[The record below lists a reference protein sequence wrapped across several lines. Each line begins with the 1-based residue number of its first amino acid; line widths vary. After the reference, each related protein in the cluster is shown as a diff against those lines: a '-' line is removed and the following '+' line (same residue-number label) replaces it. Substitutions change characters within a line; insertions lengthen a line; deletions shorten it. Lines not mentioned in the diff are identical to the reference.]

1 MKRIH
6 ICIVALLVLTWTASA
21 LGAYPPNMTGSEV
34 EVYKTVNGFD
44 LKIYHYSP
52 ETNDAPKPAIVFFF
66 GGGWRGGSP
75 EQFAEQ
81 AKYLASRG
89 MVSFVA
95 DYRVLSRNEVPAVE
109 CVKDAKAAV
118 RWVRKNAK
126 RLGVD
131 PKRIVASGGS
141 AGGHLAA
148 CTGIVPGLEHDDE
161 DLSISSRP
169 DALVLFNPAT
179 VLASYDGV
187 PMDTKRAASLRK
199 RLGVDNEAISPIHHV
214 QQDNP
219 PTILFHGTADTTV
232 PFVTAS
238 KFAEAMHDAGNQC
251 TLASYEGRAHGFFNW
266 TKGDGSDYL
275 DSCTKMD
282 QFLAELGYLS
292 GKPAV
297 TLPKAQSDSE

>member
-1 MKRIH
+1 MKRTTN
-6 ICIVALLVLTWTASA
+6 CIVALLILAWTASA
-21 LGAYPPNMTGSEV
+21 LGAYPPDMPGSEA

-44 LKIYHYSP
+44 LKIYRYTP

-75 EQFAEQ
+75 EQFAEH
-81 AKYLASRG
+81 AEYLASRG
-89 MVSFVA
+89 MVAFVA
-95 DYRVLSRNEVPAVE
+95 DYRVLSRNDVPAVE

-118 RWVRKNAK
+118 RWIRQNAK

-148 CTGIVPGLEHDDE
+148 CTGLVPELEHDDE
-161 DLSISSRP
+161 DLSVSSRP

-179 VLASYDGV
+179 VLASYEGV

-214 QQDNP
+214 QQGNP

-238 KFAEAMHDAGNQC
+238 KFAEAMKAAGNVC
-251 TLASYEGRAHGFFNW
+251 ELASYDERAHGFFNW
-266 TKGDGSDYL
+266 SKGDGSDYVE
-275 DSCTKMD
+275 SCRQMD
-282 QFLAELGYLS
+282 RFLTELGYLT
-292 GKPAV
+292 GEPTV
-297 TLPKAQSDSE
+297 TVPTSQSDSE